1 MKRSAKIA
9 RIGPGRARRSCPR
22 LAAGVLARPLACL
35 AGLFLAAQLPLA
47 NLAVCA
53 DPSPTEFQVKAAYLF
68 NFLKFVEWPADAS
81 ADPQTNW
88 MIGIVGDS
96 PVGGELERL
105 AEGKSVEGRGL
116 LVKKFRATDDLRG
129 CNILF
134 VSASEEKHLLP
145 ILNAL
150 QGTAVLT
157 VADFDNF
164 IGRGGMI
171 QFVTVGP
178 RVRMDIDVGATSRAR
193 LKVSSKLLSLAQAV
207 TETVRSAHN

>member
-157 VADFDNF
+157 VADFDDF